1 MPKTISQRARSV
13 EPAKEA
19 RPARKPKAYSYL
31 RFSTADQIRGDS
43 FRRQTELARTWCDKS
58 GVPLVDN
65 YRDLGVSAF
74 RGANADKGALK
85 AFLDRVESGVIEPGS
100 FLIVE
105 SLDRLSRTDITF
117 ALQMFL
123 GLINAGIVVVTLADQ
138 RVYDRERINDGNFTD
153 IIISLTIL
161 SRANEESRI
170 KSSRL
175 CAAWANKRERAG
187 VEKMTA
193 RCPSWLRMKPDK
205 SGFELIPE
213 KAAIV
218 RRIFEMTA
226 AGKGQIHIAKT
237 FTLERV
243 PCLTEG
249 ARRWYS
255 STVANILRSRA
266 VIGEFQP
273 SKMIGGKRSLL
284 EGVPDYFPAAVPM
297 DLYAAVQRLHRVRPS
312 YRGRGQT
319 NPIAGL
325 TFNTMTGNRM
335 MRVSKGQKKKFTYL
349 LDAAAPTGGAPYK
362 TWQFEQFLNSLLTV
376 CEAITTAPTVPH
388 RQNPELLVAL
398 KRLDEVEAQI
408 PRLVEFIATGFSAS
422 VDQKMRELEKEK
434 AVLEKQI
441 TEFRAEENAADLDLG
456 RIDWRDTERLKENA
470 RAVIRRI
477 DVHPVERWFKV
488 TTFDNREVIYRDA
501 GDEIEIMS
509 SESPAVLAVPEK
521 ARPSAPATGLKSSK
535 RCP

>member
-1 MPKTISQRARSV
+1 MLKPPSPHSSREKPARDGHT
-13 EPAKEA
+13 
-19 RPARKPKAYSYL
+19 ARKPKAYSYL

-43 FRRQTELARTWCDKS
+43 FRRQTELARTWCDKT

-100 FLIVE
+100 YLIVE

-218 RRIFEMTA
+218 RRVFEMTA

-237 FTLERV
+237 FTRERV
-243 PCLTEG
+243 PCMSEG
-249 ARRWYS
+249 ARRWYAG
-255 STVANILRSRA
+255 TVKNILRSRA

-273 SKMIGGKRSLL
+273 SKMVGGRRTLL

-325 TFNTMTGNRM
+325 TFNVMTGNRM
-335 MRVSKGQKKKFTYL
+335 MRVSKGKKRSSPICWT
-349 LDAAAPTGGAPYK
+349 P
-362 TWQFEQFLNSLLTV
+362 
-376 CEAITTAPTVPH
+376 PH
-388 RQNPELLVAL
+388 P
-398 KRLDEVEAQI
+398 
-408 PRLVEFIATGFSAS
+408 
-422 VDQKMRELEKEK
+422 
-434 AVLEKQI
+434 
-441 TEFRAEENAADLDLG
+441 
-456 RIDWRDTERLKENA
+456 
-470 RAVIRRI
+470 
-477 DVHPVERWFKV
+477 
-488 TTFDNREVIYRDA
+488 
-501 GDEIEIMS
+501 
-509 SESPAVLAVPEK
+509 PAVLLT
-521 ARPSAPATGLKSSK
+521 RRGSSSNF
-535 RCP
+535 

>member
-1 MPKTISQRARSV
+1 MSKPSSQHPSREQREKNEHS
-13 EPAKEA
+13 P
-19 RPARKPKAYSYL
+19 RKPKAYSYL

-43 FRRQTELARTWCDKS
+43 FRRQTELARTWCDKT

-85 AFLDRVESGVIEPGS
+85 AFLDRVESGVIESGS
-100 FLIVE
+100 YLIVE

-123 GLINAGIVVVTLADQ
+123 GLINAGIVIVTLTDQ

-161 SRANEESRI
+161 SRANEESRV

-175 CAAWANKRERAG
+175 LAAWANKRERAG
-187 VEKMTA
+187 EEKLTSI
-193 RCPSWLRMKPDK
+193 CPSWLRMTADK
-205 SGFELIPE
+205 TGFELIPA

-218 RRIFEMTA
+218 LRIFEMA
-226 AGKGQIHIAKT
+226 VAGKGQVHIARV
-237 FTLERV
+237 FTREKV
-243 PCLTEG
+243 PCMTKS
-249 ARRWYS
+249 AKRWYAG
-255 STVANILRSRA
+255 TVRNVLRSRA

-273 SKMIGGKRSLL
+273 SKVIAGKRTLL
-284 EGVPDYFPAAVPM
+284 EGVPNYFPTAVPM

-325 TFNTMTGNRM
+325 TFNAMTGNRM
-335 MRVSKGQKKKFTYL
+335 MRVSKGKAKKFTYL

-362 TWQFEQFLNSLLTV
+362 TWQFEQFLSSLLTV
-376 CEAITTAPTVPH
+376 CEAITTAPTVP
-388 RQNPELLVAL
+388 RKENPELLAAL
-398 KRLDEVEAQI
+398 KRLDEIEGQL
-408 PRLVEFIATGFSAS
+408 PRLVEFIAAGTS
-422 VDQKMRELEKEK
+422 VAVEQKMRELEKEK
-434 AVLEKQI
+434 TALEKLI
-441 TEFRAEENAADLDLG
+441 GELRVVENAADLDLG
-456 RIDWRDTERLKENA
+456 RIDWRDTGRLKENA

-477 DVHPVERWFKV
+477 DVHPYERWFKV
-488 TTFDNREVIYRDA
+488 TTFDNREVIYRDE
-501 GDEIEIMS
+501 GDEIEIVS
-509 SESPAVLAVPEK
+509 SESPALVASEDTT
-521 ARPSAPATGLKSSK
+521 PSASRRRRAALAKA
-535 RCP
+535 

>member
-1 MPKTISQRARSV
+1 MQKTSSQHARGGQPVVGHS
-13 EPAKEA
+13 
-19 RPARKPKAYSYL
+19 ARKAKAYSYL

-43 FRRQTELARTWCDKS
+43 FRRQTELARTWCDKT

-100 FLIVE
+100 YLIVE

-123 GLINAGIVVVTLADQ
+123 GLINAGIIVVTLADQ
-138 RVYDRERINDGNFTD
+138 RVYDRELINDGNFTD

-175 CAAWANKRERAG
+175 CAAWANKRERAKE
-187 VEKMTA
+187 EKLTSK
-193 RCPSWLRMKPDK
+193 CPSWLRMKPDR
-205 SGFELIPE
+205 SGFELISE
-213 KAAIV
+213 KAAVV

-226 AGKGQIHIAKT
+226 AGKGQIYIAKV
-237 FTLERV
+237 FTREAV
-243 PCLTEG
+243 PCMTT
-249 ARRWYS
+249 AAQRWYS
-255 STVANILRSRA
+255 GTVRNILLSRA

-273 SKMIGGKRSLL
+273 SKVIGGKRTLL
-284 EGVPDYFPAAVPM
+284 DGVPDYFPAAVPM

-312 YRGRGQT
+312 YRGRGQS
-319 NPIAGL
+319 NPIASL
-325 TFNTMTGNRM
+325 PFNVMTGNRM
-335 MRVSKGQKKKFTYL
+335 MRVSKGKKKKFTYL

-376 CEAITTAPTVPH
+376 CEAVTNAPTVPH
-388 RQNPELLVAL
+388 KQNPELQAAL
-398 KRLDEVEAQI
+398 KRLDEVEVQI

-434 AVLEKQI
+434 AALEKRI
-441 TEFRAEENAADLDLG
+441 AEFRAEENAADLDL
-456 RIDWRDTERLKENA
+456 RTINWRDTERLKENI

-477 DVHPVERWFKV
+477 DVHPYERWFKV
-488 TTFDNREVIYRDA
+488 ALFDSREVIYREAD
-501 GDEIEIMS
+501 GGIEIVS
-509 SESPAVLAVPEK
+509 TEPPVLVAPEAAVPND
-521 ARPSAPATGLKSSK
+521 PPAAGNSRRRRS
-535 RCP
+535 P